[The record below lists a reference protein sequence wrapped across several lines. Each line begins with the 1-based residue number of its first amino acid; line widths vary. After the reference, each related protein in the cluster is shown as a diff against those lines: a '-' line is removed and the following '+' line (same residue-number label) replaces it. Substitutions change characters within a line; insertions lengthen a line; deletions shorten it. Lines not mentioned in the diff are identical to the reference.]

1 MTQEDTKK
9 PFVIEWRQGF
19 KVNIDQV
26 DAEHQHLF
34 TLVKALNVESVEETV
49 EELLDYVVVH
59 FSNEQALMEKSG
71 YPAFEQHLK
80 LHEDFAG
87 HVADFLGSGDEW
99 SEERVQELRRFLN
112 KWLVG
117 HIMTHDLRFGKW
129 YAEHAVAKAP
139 EPQHAQHVS
148 LAEKAAAIKTQLHPQ
163 AQPVQEER
171 HRGFFAALF
180 GRR

>member
-1 MTQEDTKK
+1 MTQEDPKK

-19 KVNIDQV
+19 KVNIEQV

-34 TLVKALNVESVEETV
+34 ALVKALNLESVEQTV

-80 LHEDFAG
+80 LHEEFAG
-87 HVADFLGSGDEW
+87 HVADFLGNGDAW
-99 SEERVQELRRFLN
+99 SDERVQELRRFLN

-129 YAEHAVAKAP
+129 YAEHVPATATPAH
-139 EPQHAQHVS
+139 ES
-148 LAEKAAAIKTQLHPQ
+148 LAEKAAAMSARIQG
-163 AQPVQEER
+163 QERNAPAEK
-171 HRGFFAALF
+171 HRGFFATLF
-180 GRR
+180 GLR

>member
-1 MTQEDTKK
+1 MNQEEGKR

-19 KVNIDQV
+19 KVNIEQV

-34 TLVKALNVESVEETV
+34 MLVKALNLNSVEQTV

-59 FSNEQALMEKSG
+59 FSNEQALMEESG

-80 LHEDFAG
+80 LHEEFAG
-87 HVADFLGSGDEW
+87 HVADFLASGDDW
-99 SEERVQELRRFLN
+99 TEERIQELRRFLN

-129 YAEHAVAKAP
+129 YGEHVGTEKAP
-139 EPQHAQHVS
+139 QVRHTS
-148 LAEKAAAIKTQLHPQ
+148 LAAKAAAMKFQLQ
-163 AQPVQEER
+163 ANQSMTPPEK
-171 HRGFFAALF
+171 HRGFFAGLF
-180 GRR
+180 GLK

>member
-1 MTQEDTKK
+1 MTQDATATHA
-9 PFVIEWRQGF
+9 PFVIEWRKGF
-19 KVNIDQV
+19 QVNIEQV
-26 DAEHQHLF
+26 DQEHQHLF
-34 TLVKALNVESVEETV
+34 TLVKALSLDSVQKTV

-87 HVADFLGSGDEW
+87 HVADFLGNGEPW
-99 SEERVQELRRFLN
+99 TEERVQELRRFLN

-129 YAEHAVAKAP
+129 YVEHQQAAAQHAAAPAPAPMATPIPAHHVPHVPMPEAKA
-139 EPQHAQHVS
+139 
-148 LAEKAAAIKTQLHPQ
+148 
-163 AQPVQEER
+163 
-171 HRGFFAALF
+171 HRGFFASLF
-180 GRR
+180 GLK

>member
-1 MTQEDTKK
+1 MTQEDPKK

-19 KVNIDQV
+19 KVNIEQV
-26 DAEHQHLF
+26 DDEHQHLF
-34 TLVKALNVESVEETV
+34 TLVKALNLDSVQQTV

-87 HVADFLGSGDEW
+87 HVADFLGNGDAW
-99 SEERVQELRRFLN
+99 TEERVQELRRFLN

-129 YAEHAVAKAP
+129 YAEHVAP
-139 EPQHAQHVS
+139 EKTTEQRQVS
-148 LAEKAAAIKTQLHPQ
+148 LAEKAAAIRPQLQ
-163 AQPVQEER
+163 AQEAPAAK
-171 HRGFFAALF
+171 HRGFFATLF
-180 GRR
+180 GLR

>member
-1 MTQEDTKK
+1 MSQEDASRH

-26 DAEHQHLF
+26 DEEHQHLF
-34 TLVKALNVESVEETV
+34 ALVKSLSLESVQKTV

-59 FSNEQALMEKSG
+59 FSNEQALMEESG

-80 LHEDFAG
+80 LHEDFAV
-87 HVADFLGSGDEW
+87 HVADFLGNGDTW
-99 SEERVQELRRFLN
+99 TEERVQELRRFLN

-129 YAEHAVAKAP
+129 YVERMKTTAPAPQPVGHAASL
-139 EPQHAQHVS
+139 HA
-148 LAEKAAAIKTQLHPQ
+148 LAAATAMHAPAAAPAPK
-163 AQPVQEER
+163 
-171 HRGFFAALF
+171 RGFFSALF
-180 GRR
+180 GFK

>member
-1 MTQEDTKK
+1 MNQEDVKK

-26 DAEHQHLF
+26 DEEHQHLF
-34 TLVKALNVESVEETV
+34 TLVKALNLDSVDQTV

-80 LHEDFAG
+80 LHEEFAG
-87 HVADFLGSGDEW
+87 HVADFLASGDDW
-99 SEERVQELRRFLN
+99 TEERIQELRRFLN

-129 YAEHAVAKAP
+129 YGEHVLPAKAP
-139 EPQHAQHVS
+139 EMQHAS
-148 LAEKAAAIKTQLHPQ
+148 LAEKAAAMKSQLQSQSQHPVI
-163 AQPVQEER
+163 AAEK
-171 HRGFFAALF
+171 HRGFFASLF
-180 GRR
+180 GLR

>member
-1 MTQEDTKK
+1 MTQEDLHK

-34 TLVKALNVESVEETV
+34 TLVKALNLDSVQQTV

-59 FSNEQALMEKSG
+59 FSNEQDLMEKSG

-87 HVADFLGSGDEW
+87 HVAEFLGSGDPW
-99 SEERVQELRRFLN
+99 TEERVQELRRFLN

-129 YAEHAVAKAP
+129 YAEHVVPGKPAG
-139 EPQHAQHVS
+139 QQIS
-148 LAEKAAAIKTQLHPQ
+148 LAERAAAIQQQLQ
-163 AQPVQEER
+163 SQERNAPESK
-171 HRGFFAALF
+171 HRGFFATLF
-180 GRR
+180 GLR

>member
-1 MTQEDTKK
+1 MTQEDPHK

-19 KVNIDQV
+19 KVNIEQV
-26 DAEHQHLF
+26 DDEHQHLF
-34 TLVKALNVESVEETV
+34 TLVKALNLDSVQQTV

-87 HVADFLGSGDEW
+87 HVADFLGSGDSW
-99 SEERVQELRRFLN
+99 TEERVQELRRFLN

-129 YAEHAVAKAP
+129 YAEHVVPGKAA
-139 EPQHAQHVS
+139 EQPQVS
-148 LAEKAAAIKTQLHPQ
+148 LAEKAASIGAQLQPQ
-163 AQPVQEER
+163 ER
-171 HRGFFAALF
+171 SAPESKHRGFFATLF
-180 GRR
+180 GLR